1 MPQERSDMRRV
12 KEVLRLAHELGYSN
26 RQIQESVRMGRTS
39 VGEYLARAR
48 EAGVRYADVAGMGEA
63 EVEALLF
70 KRPEPAVLR
79 PIPDWAEVAAELR
92 KPGVTL
98 QLVWQEYR
106 DRHAD
111 GYSYSQFRRRYR
123 AHWKLDAEPR
133 MRRTLLPAQLVRG
146 RLRRDDHDGHRREW
160 RTPSEHIRRHAA
172 ILHLHLRGSDL
183 DAKRRRLARQPCAD
197 VWRLGRLGSQA
208 RAGQSENGRHPRQLL
223 RAGAEPILSGAC
235 APLRHRRGPS
245 ARATAEG

>member
-79 PIPDWAEVAAELR
+79 PCPTGQR
-92 KPGVTL
+92 
-98 QLVWQEYR
+98 
-106 DRHAD
+106 
-111 GYSYSQFRRRYR
+111 SRRSC
-123 AHWKLDAEPR
+123 ASPR
-133 MRRTLLPAQLVRG
+133 
-146 RLRRDDHDGHRREW
+146 
-160 RTPSEHIRRHAA
+160 
-172 ILHLHLRGSDL
+172 
-183 DAKRRRLARQPCAD
+183 
-197 VWRLGRLGSQA
+197 
-208 RAGQSENGRHPRQLL
+208 
-223 RAGAEPILSGAC
+223 
-235 APLRHRRGPS
+235 
-245 ARATAEG
+245 